1 MTQSLSGISVRRM
14 ALTDLDQVIE
24 IERSLPEAPHW
35 PRSAYLTAIDP
46 QASPPRIALV
56 AEETSTGIIVGF
68 AAASLIPPQAEL
80 ETIAIASNLQRRGL
94 ASRLFTPLAEELRG
108 ARASEIIL
116 EVRASNKPALGLH
129 HSLGF
134 LDSGRRSLYYVDP
147 VEDALL
153 MSLVQ
158 TP

>member
-1 MTQSLSGISVRRM
+1 MSIQLVGVQVRPMTE
-14 ALTDLDQVIE
+14 ADLDQVIE

-56 AEETSTGIIVGF
+56 AEETCSGVIVGF
-68 AAASLIPPQAEL
+68 AAASLLPPQGEL

-94 ASRLFTPLAEELRG
+94 ARRLFTPLAEELRAAG
-108 ARASEIIL
+108 VSEIIL
-116 EVRASNKPALGLH
+116 EVRASNQPALGLYR
-129 HSLGF
+129 SLGF
-134 LDSGRRSLYYVDP
+134 LESGRRPRYYVDP

-153 MSLVQ
+153 LSLVL
-158 TP
+158 